1 MAGEVDRMLTWM
13 RRVEQ
18 LEDELHKAN
27 PAAQDLIFAQ
37 LLPAQRAQAA
47 AFEALAAAAHRGDP
61 EALVALDA
69 LAEEI
74 EEKTWATEAV
84 LPPAY
89 RSTKVSDAPTR
100 ANVLT

>member
-18 LEDELHKAN
+18 LENELTRAN
-27 PAAQDLIFAQ
+27 PAAQELVFAQ
-37 LLPAQRAQAA
+37 LIPAQRAQAA

-69 LAEEI
+69 LADEI
-74 EEKTWATEAV
+74 EEKTGTPETV
-84 LPPAY
+84 LA
-89 RSTKVSDAPTR
+89 RTCRASDAELPRFARTC
-100 ANVLT
+100 